1 MFVKTFLLLLLLA
14 VSASAGLFGGKKKE
28 EEKDGAARARAGVDY
43 MRGAM
48 GDSAELRQALA
59 MLDDPNVIAEVQQM
73 MSDPKFKAEMEKYTS
88 DPRFQQ
94 SVEQA
99 NEMLGES
106 AAADML
112 KDPKVYEQ
120 YLKMFS
126 TGKENMMRGVQHM
139 QAAMAD
145 PKEMAAA
152 MEMLKDPD
160 TMAEVERMMADPEFQ
175 REMQQYTM
183 GADFQNA
190 MSRAK
195 KQVDDMMKDP
205 NKLAN
210 LQAQMEAMLKQ

>member
-1 MFVKTFLLLLLLA
+1 M
-14 VSASAGLFGGKKKE
+14 
-28 EEKDGAARARAGVDY
+28 
-43 MRGAM
+43 
-48 GDSAELRQALA
+48 Q
-59 MLDDPNVIAEVQQM
+59 VQQM